1 MCCKFSGE
9 KAMTKVDLFEG
20 MRNTIKVMLGE
31 VMSVQKCPSNA
42 RIIQLETT

>member
-1 MCCKFSGE
+1 
-9 KAMTKVDLFEG
+9 MTKVDLFEG